1 MPEPTCNHRNV
12 QLIARDDES
21 EYVECLDCG
30 KILDGE
36 DRAAGAAEF
45 NESLSDA

>member
-1 MPEPTCNHRNV
+1 MSDTTCKHKNV
-12 QLIARDDES
+12 QLIARDDDS

-30 KILDGE
+30 KILEGE
-36 DRAAGAAEF
+36 ECREQADF